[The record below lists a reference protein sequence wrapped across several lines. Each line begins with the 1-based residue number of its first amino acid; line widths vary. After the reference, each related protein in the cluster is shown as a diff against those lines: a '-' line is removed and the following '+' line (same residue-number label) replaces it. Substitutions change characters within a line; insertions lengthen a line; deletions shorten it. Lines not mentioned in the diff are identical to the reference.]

1 MKTCLI
7 VDDSR
12 VIRFVA
18 RKILQQMDFRT
29 DEAGDGR
36 RALEICRREMPDAIL
51 LERTLPQMDGVAFL
65 QALRALPEG
74 ERPVV
79 VLCGEESDEALAE
92 AARTAGADGT
102 LRKPYD
108 GDLLRAAFVAAGA
121 MR

>member
-79 VLCGEESDEALAE
+79 VLCGEEPDEALAE